1 MPVLDLSTDTLMAM
15 AAGALLVFWAVG
27 AHNRLVRLKHAV
39 AKAYEQVDAQL
50 QQRQELLARW
60 LTGAG
65 GLDEA
70 HAAELAEASR
80 LMQAAMDQARLRP
93 ATVAPALALQVA
105 EHRVDAELAALW
117 QSPDLQERV
126 PADADLRQLVLDL
139 VQLESR
145 LELMAE
151 PYHQAVQAFNEA
163 AQEFPAWLIARLAGI
178 KPLPGLELG
187 RKGAALDVARPLM
200 LGRRESEPPAAA

>member
-1 MPVLDLSTDTLMAM
+1 MPLLDLSTDTLMAM

-60 LTGAG
+60 LAGAG

-70 HAAELAEASR
+70 HATELSEASR
-80 LMQAAMDQARLRP
+80 LMQSALDQARQRP
-93 ATVAPALALQVA
+93 ATVAPALALQAA

-117 QSPDLQERV
+117 QSPDLQQLV
-126 PADADLRQLVLDL
+126 PADAELRQLVLDL

-151 PYHQAVQAFNEA
+151 PYNQAVQAFNEA
-163 AQEFPAWLIARLAGI
+163 AQEFPAWLMAQLAGF
-178 KPLPGLELG
+178 KPLPGLVLG
-187 RKGAALDVARPLM
+187 QRGAAREVARPLM
-200 LGRRESEPPAAA
+200 LGRRESDPPPPI